1 MQIGFIGLGQMG
13 VGMAGR
19 LLKAGHE
26 LAVYNRS
33 RGKAESLATQGAKVA
48 DEVAAACGGEAV
60 FTMLADDAAI
70 ESVAFGPKGIVAS
83 LPRGAVHIC
92 SSTISI
98 ALSERLLDAHSKA
111 GQQFVAAPVFGRPDA
126 AAGGMLFVVASGV
139 AEAIKRVEPLLNVL
153 GQKVFIVSERAPD
166 AHLVKLS
173 GNFLIASVIEGLGE
187 AMALVE
193 KGGVDRSR
201 YLEIMTSSLF
211 GAPIYRTYGNL
222 IAQRKFEP
230 AGFAAPLGQKDIRLV
245 LAAAETLRVP
255 MPVASLMR
263 DRFLQ
268 LFARGGEKLDWAA
281 VGALPAAD
289 AGLT

>member
-1 MQIGFIGLGQMG
+1 MKIGFIGLGQMG

-26 LAVYNRS
+26 LAVYNRTRS
-33 RGKAESLATQGAKVA
+33 KAEGLVAQGAKVA
-48 DEVAAACGGEAV
+48 DDVAGVCGGEVV
-60 FTMLADDAAI
+60 FTMLADDAAV
-70 ESVAFGPKGIVAS
+70 EGACFGPKGIVAS
-83 LPRGAVHIC
+83 LPRGATHVC
-92 SSTISI
+92 SATISVS
-98 ALSERLLDAHSKA
+98 LSQRLLAAHSEA
-111 GQQFVAAPVFGRPDA
+111 GRHFIAAPVFGRPDA
-126 AAGGMLFVVASGV
+126 AASGMLFIVAAGV
-139 AEAIKRVEPLLNVL
+139 AETMKKVEPLLNTL

-201 YLEIMTSSLF
+201 YLEIMTSTLF
-211 GAPIYRTYGNL
+211 GAPVYRTYGNL

-245 LAAAETLRVP
+245 LAAAEALHVP
-255 MPVASLMR
+255 MPVANLMR
-263 DRFLQ
+263 DRFLT
-268 LFARGGEKLDWAA
+268 LFAHGGEKLDWAA
-281 VGALPAAD
+281 VGALPARD

>member
-1 MQIGFIGLGQMG
+1 MKLGFIGLGQMG
-13 VGMAGR
+13 VGMAAR

-26 LAVYNRS
+26 LAVHNRS
-33 RGKAESLATQGAKVA
+33 PGKAESLAAQGAKVA
-48 DEVAAACGGEAV
+48 DDVAAACGGDAV
-60 FTMLADDAAI
+60 FTMLADDAAV
-70 ESVAFGPKGIVAS
+70 ESASFGPKGIVAS
-83 LPRGAVHIC
+83 LAPGAVHIC
-92 SSTISI
+92 SATISV
-98 ALSERLLDAHSKA
+98 ALSERLLEAHSKA

-126 AAGGMLFVVASGV
+126 AAAGMLFIVASGV
-139 AEAIKRVEPLLNVL
+139 ADAMRRVEPLLNVL

-187 AMALVE
+187 ALALVE
-193 KGGVDRSR
+193 KGGVDRLK
-201 YLEIMTSSLF
+201 YLEILTGTLF
-211 GAPIYRTYGNL
+211 NAPVYRTYGNL
-222 IAQRKFEP
+222 IANRKFEP

-255 MPVASLMR
+255 MPVASLLR
-263 DRFLQ
+263 DRFLA

>member
-1 MQIGFIGLGQMG
+1 MKIGFIGLGQMG

-26 LAVYNRS
+26 LAVYNRTRS
-33 RGKAESLATQGAKVA
+33 KAEGLVAQGAKVA
-48 DEVAAACGGEAV
+48 DDVAGVCGGEVV
-60 FTMLADDAAI
+60 FTMLADDAAV
-70 ESVAFGPKGIVAS
+70 EGACFGPKGIVAS
-83 LPRGAVHIC
+83 LPRGATHVC
-92 SSTISI
+92 SATISVS
-98 ALSERLLDAHSKA
+98 LSQRLLAAHSEA
-111 GQQFVAAPVFGRPDA
+111 GRHFIAAPVFGRPDA
-126 AAGGMLFVVASGV
+126 AASGMLFIVAAGV
-139 AEAIKRVEPLLNVL
+139 AETMKKVEPLLNTL

-201 YLEIMTSSLF
+201 YLEIMTSTLF
-211 GAPIYRTYGNL
+211 GAPVYRTYGNL

-245 LAAAETLRVP
+245 LAAAEALHVP
-255 MPVASLMR
+255 MPVANLMR
-263 DRFLQ
+263 DRFLT
-268 LFARGGEKLDWAA
+268 LFAHGGDKLDWAA
-281 VGALPAAD
+281 VGALPARD